1 MLVQAAEDCFRDGLA
16 AFDDGR
22 ELEAL
27 ALFEAAVEVER
38 RVSRKPTEA
47 RYLSYFGLCL
57 CLVAKRHRDG
67 VPMCREAIE
76 REPYNAALFLNL
88 GRACLAAGRR
98 KEALAAFDQGL
109 RLEPTHDALRQ
120 HRVELGRRRRTAVP
134 FLERSHPI
142 NVALGKLGS
151 TWNRTASGS
160 RR

>member
-1 MLVQAAEDCFRDGLA
+1 MLVTAAEDCFRDGLT
-16 AFDDGR
+16 AFEEGR

-67 VPMCREAIE
+67 LPLCREAVG
-76 REPYNAALFLNL
+76 REPYNAELFLNL
-88 GRACLAAGRR
+88 GRACLACGRR
-98 KEALAAFDQGL
+98 KEALTALEQGL
-109 RLEPTHDALRQ
+109 RLEPSNDGLRRQ
-120 HRVELGRRRRTAVP
+120 RQGLGQRRRTPLP
-134 FLERSHPI
+134 FLDRSHPL
-142 NVALGKLGS
+142 NVALGKLGR
-151 TWNRTASGS
+151 NLAP